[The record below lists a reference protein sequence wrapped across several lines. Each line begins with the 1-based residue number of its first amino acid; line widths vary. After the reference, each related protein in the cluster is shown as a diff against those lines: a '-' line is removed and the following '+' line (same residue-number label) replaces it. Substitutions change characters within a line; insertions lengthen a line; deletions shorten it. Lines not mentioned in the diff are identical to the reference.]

1 MALLELAGASQP
13 VVLVMDDLHLADESS
28 LRLLT
33 HLARHTDRSRLLIL
47 ATYRATDLSLTHPLT
62 ETIKV
67 LRQEQRVTRM
77 DLKGWG
83 DDDLIAYFEARA
95 GHDLRGVRLA
105 HAVYRAT
112 RGNPFFVTEVAR
124 NLCET
129 GIVFQS
135 PSGRWEKS
143 EHFDELSLPNS
154 VQEIVG
160 TRVSRLGE
168 PARKL
173 LSAAAVMGLEFDRNL
188 LARTADTAAED
199 VDDQLARA
207 VRAFFVQRVAGNPSR
222 FRFQHA
228 LVRDTLYRELPSLE
242 RARLHRKVGDALE
255 ELGDDERRQRAGEI
269 AHHRFRAIVTP
280 AQVDR
285 AIETAL
291 RAGRLALESLAPDDA
306 ARWFADAVELADPPT
321 ESRNAWRVEALRG
334 LGIAQRRA

>member
-1 MALLELAGASQP
+1 MGQS
-13 VVLVMDDLHLADESS
+13 
-28 LRLLT
+28 
-33 HLARHTDRSRLLIL
+33 
-47 ATYRATDLSLTHPLT
+47 
-62 ETIKV
+62 V
-67 LRQEQRVTRM
+67 LR
-77 DLKGWG
+77 D
-83 DDDLIAYFEARA
+83 
-95 GHDLRGVRLA
+95 RGGA
-105 HAVYRAT
+105 
-112 RGNPFFVTEVAR
+112 

-154 VQEIVG
+154 VQEVVG

-188 LARTADTAAED
+188 LASTADTAAED

-228 LVRDTLYRELPSLE
+228 LVRDTLYGELPSLE

-334 LGIAQRRA
+334 LGIAERRA